1 MKNIANKI
9 HDPYEPF
16 LKRHEILSREIPF
29 YSKWLRY
36 YLDFCDKYSHT
47 ATLSNS
53 LSHFINNLEQK
64 NQTEQQIEQAKNA
77 ITLFYKLIESYKS
90 NSSQSIVQSKV
101 TAEKPKYDLTAAL
114 NISKN

>member
-16 LKRHEILSREIPF
+16 LKRYEILSREIPF

-36 YLDFCDKYSHT
+36 YLDFCAKYSHT

-64 NQTEQQIEQAKNA
+64 NQTEQQIENRGIANLGPQIYA
-77 ITLFYKLIESYKS
+77 
-90 NSSQSIVQSKV
+90 
-101 TAEKPKYDLTAAL
+101 DLRIAGL
-114 NISKN
+114 CL